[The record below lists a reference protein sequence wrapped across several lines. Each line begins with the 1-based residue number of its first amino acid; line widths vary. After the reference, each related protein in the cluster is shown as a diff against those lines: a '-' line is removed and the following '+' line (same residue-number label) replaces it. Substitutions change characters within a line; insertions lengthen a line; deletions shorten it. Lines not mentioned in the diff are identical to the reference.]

1 MKETMK
7 YAMAIA
13 ITAAAMFAY
22 MYEPPPERVV
32 QEVAHQTT
40 SDTTIAAQTAVPL
53 QLATQTESQERELTA
68 AELADIDPASIDWAE
83 VRKSRGAKDH
93 FDPMIRSD
101 LFGFLDSFD
110 FSDVE
115 IAAYNALHVVPFNPA
130 TEKIC
135 TPTSKG
141 AGSADSSVDGVV
153 IECVFERAYAE
164 PLEFVPNDELA
175 NLAKSDALAAA
186 VLARRSDTEESRF
199 MWTAQAIALSGKS
212 GPALWMAE
220 HNFIS
225 TRLVHPIREDRPL
238 YDNILKRYSLER
250 IAFDLGDPR
259 ANPEK
264 YLALI
269 DEAFGKNSRGAIEY
283 ANSQTQIFKERIT
296 EIRQQASLPL
306 NLWEEDRV

>member
-1 MKETMK
+1 
-7 YAMAIA
+7 
-13 ITAAAMFAY
+13 
-22 MYEPPPERVV
+22 MYEAPPEKMV

-40 SDTTIAAQTAVPL
+40 SDTTITAQASIP
-53 QLATQTESQERELTA
+53 QQSATQTKSQERELTA

-101 LFGFLDSFD
+101 LFGFLDSVG

-130 TEKIC
+130 TEKVW
-135 TPTSKG
+135 TPTSAG
-141 AGSADSSVDGVV
+141 AGSAEGSVDGVV
-153 IECVFERAYAE
+153 TKCVFEHASAE
-164 PLEFVPNDELA
+164 PLEFVPNDELVV
-175 NLAKSDALAAA
+175 LAKSDALAAA

-212 GPALWMAE
+212 GLALWMAE
-220 HNFIS
+220 HNFLS
-225 TRLVHPIREDRPL
+225 SRLVDSSGEERPL
-238 YDNILKRYSLER
+238 HDNIIKRYSLER

-269 DEAFGKNSRGAIEY
+269 DEAFGKDSREAIEY
-283 ANSQTQIFKERIT
+283 AVSQTQIFKERIT
-296 EIRQQASLPL
+296 KIRQQASPPL
-306 NLWEEDRV
+306 NLWEEDHV